1 MCDICPE
8 NATEPFVS
16 ELTSVLNLLGNDELE
31 DNINRIIFGLV
42 SSISIDESPDVNKC
56 NILMSV
62 LKVKYKL
69 RDAGTVAGDSSPD
82 YNTIVNL
89 CVSLLE
95 HSSDIKGQCF
105 FSLCSVLQQTLLL
118 MGKDT
123 FYSSVTNIVLKCQQ
137 DLILFLKSADIEES
151 KYSCTNRPEVSLR
164 ILETI
169 FTALLH
175 KQEADNASSPD
186 EIEKIKLVDEDMQNL
201 IVSMVWCGV
210 EHISIQT
217 LQSLIPKMLTYVTD
231 ITLLQKIWQ
240 HITKRFQSDLSHAFQ
255 ILCILAQFY
264 MPCASQNVQI
274 SYNVAEENI
283 FWKILQSGLIS
294 TDPLVRKKAVYLMK
308 RTVGGICHNNT
319 SFTLQCSDA
328 VFWWNPTYS
337 SKIWEQFFLIIE
349 SLEEK
354 QVHLIRPVL
363 PAVDFLSAPSKE
375 GNVLHVSWILCVFCR
390 IVSHDN
396 TFVIKWGIINFVRI
410 HRELHFVRHGNMILD
425 FLHPF
430 MNAVNNSTLYSGSP
444 EQCCVSEVGEALQH
458 LFECVIVESSHDEC
472 RAFFCCLLDV
482 MNSISWAPVPLFNVT
497 YALACTPSIPVW
509 DKQRLGVLKDF
520 ILEALGCQCTFIRGA
535 IQCMLL
541 TATIHFADC
550 DSLSVC
556 TVADYLGSYRSNESL
571 KRGTSV
577 WHDIVEWIKMFVS
590 KDDAARFSNMTLS
603 TSEGGVCLSTRAV
616 ARMVVLLC
624 DAALVPCCT
633 MDETYSLDRSLY
645 TVLSC
650 FHNCEKRPY
659 ASEAGQN
666 RALQLIMCM
675 LSESHTVSG
684 DDLFS
689 KTISSHLNLMMDQ
702 IFTFIG
708 RRMSLVTHLQDYYL
722 VGTYLSALSLF
733 ADEPQLMPQVKSNL
747 MKLQDIAL
755 QVLVAPTAPPMC
767 HYFSIKV
774 LSYMSHWLRKH
785 CHCTCAAG
793 NPCVIV
799 QKQNTLISH
808 IVRNGRLNSPPVK
821 QDTELKL
828 TRDLQTLWGKLM
840 SGYLEAGWSI
850 VANFLHSC
858 LSAEDQVLSLRN
870 VEDIV
875 NDIAIALE
883 IGGMSLLVPLM
894 NILEKM
900 LPKYLISEMF
910 NLVSSC
916 WKMVF
921 ELRKTE
927 LFWTTMEAFIQMLF
941 QPSVMTTATCRD
953 HLLQVSLF
961 ILCALLSV

>member
-1 MCDICPE
+1 M
-8 NATEPFVS
+8 
-16 ELTSVLNLLGNDELE
+16 
-31 DNINRIIFGLV
+31 
-42 SSISIDESPDVNKC
+42 
-56 NILMSV
+56 
-62 LKVKYKL
+62 
-69 RDAGTVAGDSSPD
+69 
-82 YNTIVNL
+82 
-89 CVSLLE
+89 
-95 HSSDIKGQCF
+95 
-105 FSLCSVLQQTLLL
+105 
-118 MGKDT
+118 
-123 FYSSVTNIVLKCQQ
+123 
-137 DLILFLKSADIEES
+137 
-151 KYSCTNRPEVSLR
+151 
-164 ILETI
+164 
-169 FTALLH
+169 
-175 KQEADNASSPD
+175 
-186 EIEKIKLVDEDMQNL
+186 
-201 IVSMVWCGV
+201 
-210 EHISIQT
+210 
-217 LQSLIPKMLTYVTD
+217 
-231 ITLLQKIWQ
+231 
-240 HITKRFQSDLSHAFQ
+240 
-255 ILCILAQFY
+255 
-264 MPCASQNVQI
+264 
-274 SYNVAEENI
+274 
-283 FWKILQSGLIS
+283 
-294 TDPLVRKKAVYLMK
+294 KK
-308 RTVGGICHNNT
+308 TVGGICHNNT
-319 SFTLQCSDA
+319 SFTLHCSDA

-363 PAVDFLSAPSKE
+363 PAVDFLSTPSKE
-375 GNVLHVSWILCVFCR
+375 GNVMHVSWILCVFCR

-396 TFVIKWGIINFVRI
+396 SFVVKWGIINFVRI
-410 HRELHFVRHGNMILD
+410 HRELHFARHGNMILD
-425 FLHPF
+425 FLGPF
-430 MNAVNNSTLYSGSP
+430 MNAVNNSALYSGSP
-444 EQCCVSEVGEALQH
+444 EHCCVSEVGEALQH
-458 LFECVIVESSHDEC
+458 LFECVTVESSLDEC

-482 MNSISWAPVPLFNVT
+482 MNSISWAPAPLFNVT

-509 DKQRLGVLKDF
+509 DKQRLGILKDF
-520 ILEALGCQCTFIRGA
+520 ISEALGCQCTFIRGA

-590 KDDAARFSNMTLS
+590 KDDAARFANMTLS
-603 TSEGGVCLSTRAV
+603 TSEDGVCLSTRAV

-624 DAALVPCCT
+624 DAALVPCCMT
-633 MDETYSLDRSLY
+633 DKTYSLDRSLY

-650 FHNCEKRPY
+650 FQNCEKRPY
-659 ASEAGQN
+659 ASEAVQN

-675 LSESHTVSG
+675 LNESHTVNG
-684 DDLFS
+684 DDVVS

-767 HYFSIKV
+767 RYFSIKV
-774 LSYMSHWLRKH
+774 LSYVSHWLRKH
-785 CHCTCAAG
+785 CHCTCAA
-793 NPCVIV
+793 NKPCVIV
-799 QKQNTLISH
+799 LKQNTVLSH

-821 QDTELKL
+821 QDAELKL

-910 NLVSSC
+910 SLVSSC

-941 QPSVMTTATCRD
+941 QPSVMTAATCRD

-961 ILCALLSV
+961 SLCALLSI